1 MVIQKLHLKDGN
13 QLANKGKLKSE
24 VVARERKETPL
35 ITYFMAF
42 FFSILGY
49 LVLGKII
56 LATRPHPIHWLSAL
70 IGGIFGYFL
79 GLLWYRW
86 KGDIL

>member
-1 MVIQKLHLKDGN
+1 M
-13 QLANKGKLKSE
+13 ANKGKTKNE

-35 ITYFMAF
+35 IAYFSAF

-56 LATRPHPIHWLSAL
+56 LESRPHPIHWLSAI
-70 IGGIFGYFL
+70 IGGVLGYFL